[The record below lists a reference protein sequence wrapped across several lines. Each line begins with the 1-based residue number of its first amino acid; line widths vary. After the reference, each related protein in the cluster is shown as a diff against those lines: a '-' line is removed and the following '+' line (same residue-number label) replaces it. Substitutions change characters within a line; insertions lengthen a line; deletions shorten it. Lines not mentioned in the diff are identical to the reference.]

1 MKLALS
7 LSVGSILIFGLVFFS
22 FVPLAHADDTGLFTC
37 LTGPL
42 LGVNETPPNA
52 SPATGSIDITVD
64 TGANDVLFTLTF
76 ANLLGPSTA
85 AHIHEGIAGVAGPVK
100 VPLPLDTASG
110 QTSATTSGTGTPIT
124 GFNVADIVSNPTGF
138 YVNLHSSVYPGGEIR
153 GQIISCNSHEVVPE
167 FSGGLGAL
175 VLVALLLPII
185 ALVKRRPLISSS

>member
-7 LSVGSILIFGLVFFS
+7 LPVASILILGLVFFS
-22 FVPLAHADDTGLFTC
+22 FAPFAHADGTGLFTC

-42 LGVNETPPNA
+42 IGANETPPNA
-52 SPATGSIDITVD
+52 SPATGSVDITVD

-76 ANLLGPSTA
+76 VNLVGPSTA
-85 AHIHEGIAGVAGPVK
+85 AHIHEGIAGLAGPVK
-100 VPLPLDTASG
+100 VPLPLGSASG
-110 QTSATTSGTGTPIT
+110 LTSATTSGTGTPIG

-138 YVNLHSSVYPGGEIR
+138 YVNLHSSVFPGGEIR
-153 GQIISCNSHEVVPE
+153 GQIISCNSHEAVPE

-185 ALVKRRPLISSS
+185 ALLKRRPLVSSR